1 MAGSRLAVSHWL
13 QIVANAGHACV
24 AVGHSTSRSD
34 ARYPTP
40 LRQVNQALGW
50 LHEHAN
56 SLGLDAGRVVL
67 GGSSAWAQIS
77 AQLALPGSSQ
87 GYARRVGI
95 VPDPLLTRLRGLPL
109 QALLQPWAHTGA
121 GVRPAEQPQP
131 GQPPLLQIHCPSTH
145 RYLAHV
151 LRNLEQQL
159 DSHAICTAD
168 SMAWAI
174 RLRDRKKTVPV
185 ARHGQPQHSRTAYPP
200 WMTRAPDRRD
210 A

>member
-24 AVGHSTSRSD
+24 PVGHSTSRSD

-56 SLGLDAGRVVL
+56 SLGLGAGRAVL
-67 GGSSAWAQIS
+67 GGSSAGAQIS

-95 VPDPLLTRLRGLPL
+95 VPDPLLTRLHGLPL
-109 QALLQPWAHTGA
+109 LSG
-121 GVRPAEQPQP
+121 
-131 GQPPLLQIHCPSTH
+131 PST
-145 RYLAHV
+145 
-151 LRNLEQQL
+151 
-159 DSHAICTAD
+159 
-168 SMAWAI
+168 
-174 RLRDRKKTVPV
+174 
-185 ARHGQPQHSRTAYPP
+185 
-200 WMTRAPDRRD
+200 
-210 A
+210 

>member
-56 SLGLDAGRVVL
+56 SLGLGAGRAVL
-67 GGSSAWAQIS
+67 GGSSAGAQIS

-95 VPDPLLTRLRGLPL
+95 VPDPLLTRLHGLPL
-109 QALLQPWAHTGA
+109 LSG
-121 GVRPAEQPQP
+121 
-131 GQPPLLQIHCPSTH
+131 PSTWP
-145 RYLAHV
+145 
-151 LRNLEQQL
+151 
-159 DSHAICTAD
+159 
-168 SMAWAI
+168 AWVATG
-174 RLRDRKKTVPV
+174 LSTTCSGPV
-185 ARHGQPQHSRTAYPP
+185 AASAISAAMPACS
-200 WMTRAPDRRD
+200 
-210 A
+210 